1 MKPRYIPQCREV
13 AKHWGNR
20 MPMMCMEEAA
30 ELIQAISKMERIAGL
45 KPEETPLS
53 EPDRKQDLIDE
64 MGDILIA
71 IEALKEYY
79 DIPDAKVEMRIEEKL
94 ARKYPLTGNGVE
106 RRK

>member
-1 MKPRYIPQCREV
+1 MRPQYIPQCREV

-30 ELIQAISKMERIAGL
+30 ELIQAISKMERV
-45 KPEETPLS
+45 PETGETVIDS
-53 EPDRKQDLIDE
+53 KEHLIEE

-71 IEALKEYY
+71 VEALREFYR
-79 DIPDAKVEMRIEEKL
+79 IPEDKIEMRIREKL
-94 ARKYPLTGNGVE
+94 ARKYPLTGNRVE